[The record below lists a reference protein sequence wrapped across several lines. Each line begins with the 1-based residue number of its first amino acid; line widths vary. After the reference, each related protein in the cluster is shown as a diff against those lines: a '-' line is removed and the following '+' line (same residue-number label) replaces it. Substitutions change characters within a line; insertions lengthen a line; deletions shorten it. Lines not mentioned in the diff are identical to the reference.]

1 MGFILFRI
9 EQWEMN
15 RDFSADPGFA
25 FDAEISA
32 CGLSSIFHG
41 CKAETQTGLEYFR
54 RTKSF
59 AVIINGYRCG
69 PLVRGNADYSLAR
82 VGMLDDICEGFVKN
96 ADKLYFNP
104 R

>member
-9 EQWEMN
+9 EQWQIN

-25 FDAEISA
+25 FDAEVAA
-32 CGLSSIFHG
+32 CGLRSIFHRR
-41 CKAETQTGLEYFR
+41 KTETQTGLEYCC

-59 AVIINGYRCG
+59 AVILNGYRCG
-69 PLVRGNADYSLAR
+69 LLVRGNADGSLAR